1 MSLKI
6 KWRSICLAFLVMQGL
21 TNTTFAMTEYNENL
35 MTENL
40 ITDNNKECV
49 ILLHGL
55 ARSSNSFSTME
66 SSLIEA
72 GYHVV
77 NVDYPSRKQTI
88 EMLVKSYVV
97 NAVEECRSM
106 QPKKIHFVTHSMGGI
121 LVRHYLA
128 NYLLD
133 SLGHVVML
141 SPPNQ
146 GSEVVDTLGDVPGF
160 YAFNGPAGQQLGT
173 SAESLPNRLGPVDYS
188 VGVITGNKSINLILS
203 MFIPGD
209 DDGKVSVERAKV
221 AGMSD
226 YLVVPHTH
234 PMIMK
239 SVEVVNQ
246 TMSYLQNGQ
255 FCRENAAQKE
265 CGSQ

>member
-1 MSLKI
+1 MKRI
-6 KWRSICLAFLVMQGL
+6 FICLVFIVAQGL
-21 TNTTFAMTEYNENL
+21 ISSTFAMTEYNENL
-35 MTENL
+35 MTKNL
-40 ITDNNKECV
+40 FSENNKECV

-55 ARSSNSFSTME
+55 ARSSSSFSTME
-66 SSLIEA
+66 NSLIEA
-72 GYHVV
+72 GYYVV

-88 EMLVKSYVV
+88 EMLVETHVTK
-97 NAVEECRSM
+97 AVEKCKSI
-106 QPKKIHFVTHSMGGI
+106 QPTKIHFVTHSMGGI

-146 GSEVVDTLGDVPGF
+146 GSEVVDELGDFPGF

-173 SAESLPNRLGPVDYS
+173 TAESLPNRLGPVNYS
-188 VGVITGNKSINLILS
+188 VGIITGNKSINLILS

-239 SVEVVNQ
+239 SREVVKQ
-246 TMSYLQNGQ
+246 TMSYLQNGK
-255 FCRENAAQKE
+255 FHRVNDVQKE
-265 CGSQ
+265 CGSL

>member
-1 MSLKI
+1 MSMKK
-6 KWRSICLAFLVMQGL
+6 KWGCIYFTFFMMQGL
-21 TNTTFAMTEYNENL
+21 TNSAIAIPEYNEGQ
-35 MTENL
+35 MIENK
-40 ITDNNKECV
+40 NECV

-55 ARSSNSFSTME
+55 ARSSDSFSFME
-66 SSLIEA
+66 GSLIEA

-77 NVDYPSRKQTI
+77 NVDYPSRKHTI
-88 EMLVKSYVV
+88 EILVESHVAK
-97 NAVEECRSM
+97 AVEECKSV
-106 QPKKIHFVTHSMGGI
+106 QPEKIHFVTHSMGGI
-121 LVRHYLA
+121 LARHYLA
-128 NYLLD
+128 NYMLD

-146 GSEVVDTLGDVPGF
+146 GSEVVDTLSDFPGF

-173 SAESLPNRLGPVDYS
+173 SVESLPNKLGPVDYS

-221 AGMSD
+221 DGMSD
-226 YLVVPHTH
+226 YLVVPHSH

-239 SVEVVNQ
+239 SDVVVSQ
-246 TMSYLQNGQ
+246 TMSYLQNGK
-255 FCRENAAQKE
+255 FFRESAIQK
-265 CGSQ
+265 GSASP